1 MDEKAMDWIPRRELE
16 EWEDEGPKGGRE
28 NSTVARMGENTRLV
42 TVETISM
49 VILRHHEILRSR
61 RTQLGQVQRRP

>member
-16 EWEDEGPKGGRE
+16 EWEDEGPEGGRE

-42 TVETISM
+42 TISM
-49 VILRHHEILRSR
+49 VILRHHEILLSR